1 MRQIM
6 RSSLDYA
13 GFAQLCARS
22 PIMRKIMRAHNRIIQ
37 RSLVESDVCDCL
49 VSAVNWLAF
58 LSQLLSAFYCH
69 SYSVPWVLSV
79 LWHCWLGG
87 RKGIRPVKN
96 WVVRCWHG
104 YLSGVR
110 CRLAQLMPLPLT
122 VSCFSKLQIG
132 FTSLVPAHLGSP
144 RKGPLNGCVCVCTRV
159 RARARVCVLL
169 SALICWL
176 LREGSDMPGLSNA
189 NTSSIAV
196 LSR

>member
-6 RSSLDYA
+6 RSSLDYV

-22 PIMRKIMRAHNRIIQ
+22 PIMRKKNRIIQ
-37 RSLVESDVCDCL
+37 RSLVESDVYDCL

-144 RKGPLNGCVCVCTRV
+144 RKGPLNGCVCVC
-159 RARARVCVLL
+159 ARAYVLL

-176 LREGSDMPGLSNA
+176 LRDGSDMPGLSNA

>member
-1 MRQIM
+1 M

-13 GFAQLCARS
+13 GFAQLYARS
-22 PIMRKIMRAHNRIIQ
+22 RIMRKIMRAHNRIIQ
-37 RSLVESDVCDCL
+37 WSLVESDVYDCL

-79 LWHCWLGG
+79 LWRCWLGG

-96 WVVRCWHG
+96 WVVRCWHM
-104 YLSGVR
+104 
-110 CRLAQLMPLPLT
+110 AQLMPLPLT

-144 RKGPLNGCVCVCTRV
+144 RKGPLNGCVCVCVHARTC
-159 RARARVCVLL
+159 ARACVLL